1 MHKGDRIKD
10 TLTGSE
16 WTIEQVWATDPGN
29 RMRWHRIVSDRGA
42 TRRILTGELEER
54 YEIVRRTHD

>member
-1 MHKGDRIKD
+1 MKKGDRVKD

-16 WTIEQVWATDPGN
+16 WTIEQVWATDPGK
-29 RMRWHRIVSDRGA
+29 RMKWHRIVSDNGA

-54 YEIVRRTHD
+54 YVRIRKS